1 MTLRKAIVLFH
12 QVAVNGTAFHH
23 GCGQLGRNLRR
34 NLHRWQGRLLWHG
47 LRRGRLLWYRLRRHR
62 HGGCPAGF
70 PSGATEGCATA
81 PQDMGT
87 AACCTAVCCAILGL
101 LCIEFAATY
110 CICVATC
117 DGAFPINVAP
127 AIQGVGVALT
137 AFGALRVSA
146 WRNCA
151 LCSRFLME
159 YMFSLLAEFSFH
171 TAICQNVKFCEL
183 MTKDLQFCEC
193 VV

>member
-1 MTLRKAIVLFH
+1 MEPLFTTGVGNWGGICGGICIAGRGACCGMVCGAAACCGIDCGAIAMV
-12 QVAVNGTAFHH
+12 
-23 GCGQLGRNLRR
+23 
-34 NLHRWQGRLLWHG
+34 
-47 LRRGRLLWYRLRRHR
+47 
-62 HGGCPAGF
+62 GCPAGF
-70 PSGATEGCATA
+70 PGGATEGCATA
-81 PQDMGT
+81 PQGMGT

-110 CICVATC
+110 CICVAAC